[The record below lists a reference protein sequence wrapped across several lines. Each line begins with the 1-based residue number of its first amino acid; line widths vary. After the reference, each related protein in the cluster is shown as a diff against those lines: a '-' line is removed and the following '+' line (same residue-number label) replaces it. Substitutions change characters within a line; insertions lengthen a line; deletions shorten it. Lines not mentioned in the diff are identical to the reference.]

1 MLRWQFRY
9 NLDIRCWDRESPS
22 LFILF
27 IWIQCA
33 AHESQGS
40 GWCVRWHL
48 NTGHCVMS
56 YVTEIPG
63 LGPYVI
69 CHPLYLGRIWWK
81 LQTHNFILKMYF
93 LACAYHVVFITDQFW
108 IKDFFGKNVIF
119 WPKNAFFS
127 KNWQFDPL
135 GSAGQQ
141 SCFRIFCL
149 GTNILP
155 FHEKKY
161 SGTFRQKMPDQ
172 FFYFYPNIFGHIS
185 SILGIKQVL
194 DNKF

>member
-1 MLRWQFRY
+1 MAKASLLTNIPTNIAVRIY
-9 NLDIRCWDRESPS
+9 NLSTAIVHS
-22 LFILF
+22 LTKFLLLTKLYCTLASCF
-27 IWIQCA
+27 TLGWNGA
-33 AHESQGS
+33 ARLRDG
-40 GWCVRWHL
+40 
-48 NTGHCVMS
+48 
-56 YVTEIPG
+56 
-63 LGPYVI
+63 
-69 CHPLYLGRIWWK
+69 LGRIWWK

-149 GTNILP
+149 GTNFLP

>member
-1 MLRWQFRY
+1 
-9 NLDIRCWDRESPS
+9 
-22 LFILF
+22 
-27 IWIQCA
+27 
-33 AHESQGS
+33 
-40 GWCVRWHL
+40 
-48 NTGHCVMS
+48 
-56 YVTEIPG
+56 
-63 LGPYVI
+63 
-69 CHPLYLGRIWWK
+69 
-81 LQTHNFILKMYF
+81 
-93 LACAYHVVFITDQFW
+93 
-108 IKDFFGKNVIF
+108 FFGKNVIF

-149 GTNILP
+149 GTNFLP

>member
-1 MLRWQFRY
+1 MIYF
-9 NLDIRCWDRESPS
+9 NAS
-22 LFILF
+22 
-27 IWIQCA
+27 
-33 AHESQGS
+33 
-40 GWCVRWHL
+40 
-48 NTGHCVMS
+48 
-56 YVTEIPG
+56 
-63 LGPYVI
+63 
-69 CHPLYLGRIWWK
+69 YLGRIWWK

-149 GTNILP
+149 GTNFLP

-185 SILGIKQVL
+185 SILGSKQVL
-194 DNKF
+194 TINFSL